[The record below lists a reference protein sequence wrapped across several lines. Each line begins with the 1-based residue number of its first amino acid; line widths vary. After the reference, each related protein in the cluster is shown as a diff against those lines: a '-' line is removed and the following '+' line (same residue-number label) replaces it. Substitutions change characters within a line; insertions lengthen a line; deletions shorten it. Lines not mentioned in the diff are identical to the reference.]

1 MAADLHETNI
11 EIQKNQ
17 KELVGML
24 KELTSEDD
32 DIMDGLNAIIKEL
45 EEETR
50 D

>member
-1 MAADLHETNI
+1 
-11 EIQKNQ
+11 
-17 KELVGML
+17 ML

-32 DIMDGLNAIIKEL
+32 DIMAGLNAIIKEL

>member
-1 MAADLHETNI
+1 MKLI
-11 EIQKNQ
+11 LKFKKKQ

-24 KELTSEDD
+24 KELTSDDD